1 MKKRVLLS
9 IFLFLVVCQIGMAQ
23 LALEEND
30 VKQTKEYFEKNP
42 SLKGILLGVHGA
54 RETMFEIGYFH
65 YNWTENIKSK
75 VPAIGGFGYAISTEH
90 YINQNYIIAP
100 KAAIWANVLY
110 VNVGLSTPWYFDM
123 ENNNSLRVRPE
134 IGIGSG
140 DFKLTYALNMVITNK
155 DMPNISKHM
164 VSAIFFLNFNKK
176 ASNNKLRWW

>member
-1 MKKRVLLS
+1 MKKRVLCS
-9 IFLFLVVCQIGMAQ
+9 MFLFLFVYQIGIAQ
-23 LALEEND
+23 IAPEESSA
-30 VKQTKEYFEKNP
+30 KQSKEYFKKNP
-42 SLKGILLGVHGA
+42 ALKGILLGIHGA

-123 ENNNSLRVRPE
+123 DNNNSFRVRPE

-140 DFKLTYALNMVITNK
+140 DFKLTYALNMAITNK
-155 DMPNISKHM
+155 DMPNISKHI
-164 VSAIFFLNFNKK
+164 VSAIFFLNFNKE
-176 ASNNKLRWW
+176 AGGNKIKWF